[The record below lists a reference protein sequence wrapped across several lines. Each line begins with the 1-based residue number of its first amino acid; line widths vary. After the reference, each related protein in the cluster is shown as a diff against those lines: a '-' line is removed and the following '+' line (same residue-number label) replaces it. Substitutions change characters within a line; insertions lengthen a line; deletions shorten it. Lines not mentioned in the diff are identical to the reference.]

1 MVVLQSTQWSS
12 VWEQR
17 QQGKA
22 FYSLPCV
29 TLPSNEIRVLYQ
41 LLGLISSPSIL
52 ILEPAQQS
60 GLNKALS
67 RTQRF
72 LVFFQLSFLH
82 RELGGALCA
91 VWSSYIASETKLI
104 FVVDS
109 SNIASI
115 SLVGSKSIIDKP
127 DLLIWKRWP
136 PNSPSASPIWKR
148 TLLGKTG
155 FFVKKLIIIIGV
167 IREAII

>member
-72 LVFFQLSFLH
+72 LVFFH

-155 FFVKKLIIIIGV
+155 FVVKKLIILIGV
-167 IREAII
+167 IC